1 MLALQKETLGEV
13 FINSL
18 KLAKKSKGSLFS
30 LLYDTIQNEN
40 PSEEEITKNISEIKD
55 VNEALIYDASLARF
69 HIEQNGRNIRKTV
82 ADISGLK
89 VIGTDNFKYK
99 MLMIKKLNVLTSI
112 RPDILTYLN
121 LAGETF
127 IRYGYGNAKKFKK
140 DFDSYIKNI
149 HQVSNTF
156 YIDTM
161 VAAY

>member
-1 MLALQKETLGEV
+1 MLALQKETLGEI
-13 FINSL
+13 FINDL
-18 KLAKKSKGSLFS
+18 RLAKKSKGSLFS
-30 LLYDTIQNEN
+30 LLYDTLQNEN
-40 PSEEEITKNISEIKD
+40 PSEEEIMRNISELKD
-55 VNEALIYDASLARF
+55 VNEALIYDSSLARF

-112 RPDILTYLN
+112 RPDIITYLN
-121 LAGETF
+121 LSGEAF

-140 DFDSYIKNI
+140 DFGNYINNL
-149 HQVSNTF
+149 HQVSNTL
-156 YIDTM
+156 YIDAM